1 MIVTIDGPAAS
12 GKSTTAKLV
21 AKKLGISYL
30 DTGGMYRGITFSFMK
45 NNISYNEISLAKSH
59 LEKLNLFIRE
69 KNDRQ
74 HFYINGID
82 ITNEIR
88 SNEVSKNVSKF
99 SSLYFVRDKMVETQ
113 RKYAKEKSIIVEG
126 RDIGTVVFP
135 KADFKF
141 FLFADYKVRAKR
153 RQKDLIKNGENQSL
167 EKLIDEIRLRD
178 KLDSERENAPLVKA
192 KDAIVI
198 DTSIKTI
205 DEQVDFII
213 DVIKS
218 NMKGNKNE

>member
-1 MIVTIDGPAAS
+1 M
-12 GKSTTAKLV
+12 K
-21 AKKLGISYL
+21 
-30 DTGGMYRGITFSFMK
+30 FSR
-45 NNISYNEISLAKSH
+45 EKSH
-59 LEKLNLFIRE
+59 LKKLNLSIRE
-69 KNDRQ
+69 KNDTQ
-74 HFYINGID
+74 HFYINGVFLYID

-141 FLFADYKVRAKR
+141 FLFADDKVRAKR

-167 EKLIDEIRLRD
+167 EKLIDEIR
-178 KLDSERENAPLVKA
+178 
-192 KDAIVI
+192 
-198 DTSIKTI
+198 IKRQI
-205 DEQVDFII
+205 RL
-213 DVIKS
+213 
-218 NMKGNKNE
+218 

>member
-30 DTGGMYRGITFSFMK
+30 DTGGMYRCITFSFMK

-59 LEKLNLFIRE
+59 LKKLNLSIRE

-99 SSLYFVRDKMVETQ
+99 SSLYFVRDKTFLRVYFVAFIGEFAS
-113 RKYAKEKSIIVEG
+113 AK
-126 RDIGTVVFP
+126 IGIT
-135 KADFKF
+135 A
-141 FLFADYKVRAKR
+141 YYCR
-153 RQKDLIKNGENQSL
+153 I
-167 EKLIDEIRLRD
+167 
-178 KLDSERENAPLVKA
+178 
-192 KDAIVI
+192 
-198 DTSIKTI
+198 
-205 DEQVDFII
+205 
-213 DVIKS
+213 
-218 NMKGNKNE
+218 